1 MNTLELR
8 ITTKKEAKMQTKA
21 QILKSFHKAET
32 RAKHPEF
39 KMLWRMKQRQ
49 LELLSE
55 YRVIN

>member
-1 MNTLELR
+1 M
-8 ITTKKEAKMQTKA
+8 KTKA
-21 QILKSFHKAET
+21 QILKSFHKAEM